1 MKIERLSVE
10 SFYPRGDCTY
20 EDVVPLHPL
29 FDKLAFKSN
38 LILVGPKGI
47 AKTLSFAAWA
57 AKQHTDPNP
66 CPIITFDCSEDVR
79 RHHLLG
85 SFYLSGSDSPFV
97 LGPLPTAIEVANEVG
112 RCILQLEE
120 INGLLPQMQK
130 LLNPITD
137 WRRKI
142 ELPEAKKVFR
152 LNDNAQL
159 WITGTMNIT
168 TYSGVFSLN
177 EDLKS
182 RLRLLPLDYP
192 TPAKTKQIIRSVLSY
207 KAASSR
213 ISKILQLAVETRTT
227 SFEYA
232 LSTRDVIQFLEDSE
246 LVGVKDALWLL
257 RGKFEGEERETFKI
271 RANSIFGKN
280 A

>member
-1 MKIERLSVE
+1 MRIERLGAE
-10 SFYPRGDCTY
+10 SFYPRGDCVY

-29 FDKLAFKSN
+29 FDKLAFKSH
-38 LILVGPKGI
+38 LVLVGPKGI
-47 AKTLSFAAWA
+47 AKTMSFAAWA
-57 AKQHTDPNP
+57 AKQHTNSDP

-97 LGPLPTAIEVANEVG
+97 LGPLPTAIEIANEVG

-159 WITGTMNIT
+159 WITGTMNVS

-182 RLRLLPLDYP
+182 RLRLLPLGYL
-192 TPAKTKQIIRSVLSY
+192 TAAKEKQIIGKVLSY
-207 KAASSR
+207 KAPASKV
-213 ISKILQLAVETRTT
+213 SKILRLVSETRTDAFT
-227 SFEYA
+227 YA
-232 LSTRDVIQFLEDSE
+232 LSTRDTIQFLEDSK

-257 RGKFEGEERETFKI
+257 SGKFEGEGRETFKA
-271 RANSIFGKN
+271 RADSIFGKDV
-280 A
+280 